1 MAAPKRLTSNTAAL
15 GSEAERT
22 GRVPVEGR
30 EESR

>member
-1 MAAPKRLTSNTAAL
+1 MRPAQLELPL

-22 GRVPVEGR
+22 GRVPVEGG